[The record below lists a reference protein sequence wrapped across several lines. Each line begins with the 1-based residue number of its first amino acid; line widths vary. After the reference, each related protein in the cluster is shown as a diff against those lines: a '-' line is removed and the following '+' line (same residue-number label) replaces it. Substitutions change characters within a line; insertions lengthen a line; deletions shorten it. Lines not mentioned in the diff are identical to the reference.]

1 MGCAVKSS
9 LGLLALSHALL
20 WVFVNTAWLDVGAEQ
35 LTGSQ
40 LSNTMNLLPAI
51 ALIMVF
57 ISAYKKLQRTLWVG
71 SGIASGLVGIIA
83 LTTNFAK
90 SPAVVEI
97 LENLSG
103 IQNATPGDAGLILT
117 AGPMV
122 WVSALTSGLAL
133 SLSLLLAIK
142 PPKPKSK
149 EVAAAIEDNR
159 SLWDE
164 QS

>member
-1 MGCAVKSS
+1 MKSS

-20 WVFVNTAWLDVGAEQ
+20 WIFVNTAWLDVGSEQ

-57 ISAYKKLQRTLWVG
+57 ISAYKKLQRTLWIG
-71 SGIASGLVGIIA
+71 SGITSGLVGVIA
-83 LTTNFAK
+83 LTTNFAQ

-103 IQNATPGDAGLILT
+103 IQNATPADAGLTLT

-122 WVSALTSGLAL
+122 WVSAITSIVAL
-133 SLSLLLAIK
+133 GLSLLLAIK
-142 PPKPKSK
+142 PPQPKSK

>member
-1 MGCAVKSS
+1 MKSS

-20 WVFVNTAWLDVGAEQ
+20 WIFVNTAWLDVGSEQ

-40 LSNTMNLLPAI
+40 LSNTLNLLPAI

-57 ISAYKKLQRTLWVG
+57 ISAYKKLQRTLWIG
-71 SGIASGLVGIIA
+71 SGLTSALVGVIA
-83 LTTNFAK
+83 LTTNFAQ

-97 LENLSG
+97 LENVSG
-103 IQNATPGDAGLILT
+103 VQNATPADAGLILT
-117 AGPMV
+117 AGPMI
-122 WVSALTSGLAL
+122 WVSAITSVIAL
-133 SLSLLLAIK
+133 GLSLLLAIR
-142 PPKPKSK
+142 PPQQRSK

-159 SLWDE
+159 SLWDS

>member
-1 MGCAVKSS
+1 VKSS
-9 LGLLALSHALL
+9 LGLLALSQALL
-20 WVFVNTAWLDVGAEQ
+20 WIFVNTAWLDVGSEQ

-57 ISAYKKLQRTLWVG
+57 ISAYKKLQRTLWIG
-71 SGIASGLVGIIA
+71 SGITSGLVGVMA
-83 LTTNFAK
+83 LSTDFAQ

-103 IQNATPGDAGLILT
+103 VQNATPADAGIILT
-117 AGPMV
+117 AGPMI
-122 WVSALTSGLAL
+122 WVSVVSSFVAFALGI
-133 SLSLLLAIK
+133 LLAIK

-149 EVAAAIEDNR
+149 EIAAAIEDNR

>member
-1 MGCAVKSS
+1 MKSS
-9 LGLLALSHALL
+9 LGLLAFSHALL
-20 WVFVNTAWLDVGAEQ
+20 WIFVNTAWLSVGSEQ

-51 ALIMVF
+51 ALVMVF
-57 ISAYKKLQRTLWVG
+57 ISAYKKLQRTLWIG
-71 SGIASGLVGIIA
+71 SGIASGFVGLIA
-83 LTTNFAK
+83 VTTNFAQ

-97 LENLSG
+97 LESLTG
-103 IQNATPGDAGLILT
+103 VQNATPADAGLILT

-122 WVSALTSGLAL
+122 WVSVATSFVAFAL
-133 SLSLLLAIK
+133 SILLAIK
-142 PPKPKSK
+142 PPTPKSK

>member
-1 MGCAVKSS
+1 MKSS

-20 WVFVNTAWLDVGAEQ
+20 WILVNTAWLDVGSEQ

-40 LSNTMNLLPAI
+40 LSNTLNLLPAI

-57 ISAYKKLQRTLWVG
+57 ISAYKKLQRTLWIG
-71 SGIASGLVGIIA
+71 SGLTSALVGVIA
-83 LTTNFAK
+83 LTTNFAQ

-103 IQNATPGDAGLILT
+103 VQNATPADAGLILT
-117 AGPMV
+117 AGPMI
-122 WVSALTSGLAL
+122 WVSAITSVIAL
-133 SLSLLLAIK
+133 GLSLLLAIR
-142 PPKPKSK
+142 PPQQRSK

-159 SLWDE
+159 SLWDS

>member
-1 MGCAVKSS
+1 VKSS
-9 LGLLALSHALL
+9 LGLLALSQALL
-20 WVFVNTAWLDVGAEQ
+20 WIFVNTAWLDVGSEQ

-57 ISAYKKLQRTLWVG
+57 ISAYKKLQRTLWIG
-71 SGIASGLVGIIA
+71 SGITSGLVGVMA
-83 LTTNFAK
+83 LSTDFAQ

-103 IQNATPGDAGLILT
+103 VQNATPADAGIILT
-117 AGPMV
+117 AGPMI
-122 WVSALTSGLAL
+122 WVSVVTSFAAFALGI
-133 SLSLLLAIK
+133 LLAIK

-149 EVAAAIEDNR
+149 EFAAAIEDHR

>member
-1 MGCAVKSS
+1 VKSS

-20 WVFVNTAWLDVGAEQ
+20 WILVNTAWLDVGSEQ

-40 LSNTMNLLPAI
+40 LSNTLNLLPAI

-57 ISAYKKLQRTLWVG
+57 ISAYKKLQRTLWIG
-71 SGIASGLVGIIA
+71 SGLTSALVGVIA
-83 LTTNFAK
+83 LTTNFAQ

-103 IQNATPGDAGLILT
+103 VQNATPADAGLILT
-117 AGPMV
+117 AGPMI
-122 WVSALTSGLAL
+122 WVSAITSVIAL
-133 SLSLLLAIK
+133 GLSLLLAIR
-142 PPKPKSK
+142 PPQPRSK

-159 SLWDE
+159 SLWDS